1 MLINIE
7 PADLENAEVNI
18 NKLKS
23 LLEMKDKERK
33 ERDGNIEM
41 IWKILDHIR
50 TFFLLLIN
58 SQRI

>member
-23 LLEMKDKERK
+23 LLEMKDKEIK
-33 ERDGNIEM
+33 ERDGNIES
-41 IWKILDHIR
+41 LTND
-50 TFFLLLIN
+50 L
-58 SQRI
+58 